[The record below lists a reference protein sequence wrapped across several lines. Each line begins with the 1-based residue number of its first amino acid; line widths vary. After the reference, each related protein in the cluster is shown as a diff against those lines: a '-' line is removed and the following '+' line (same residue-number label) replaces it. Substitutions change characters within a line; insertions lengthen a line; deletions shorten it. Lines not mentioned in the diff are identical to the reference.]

1 MSRSFSID
9 PRPAHRP
16 GFRLKLFENGAE
28 IAGEV
33 YPAEL
38 VTEEDAYED
47 ALAAADLWLAG
58 KTKRSQ

>member
-1 MSRSFSID
+1 
-9 PRPAHRP
+9 
-16 GFRLKLFENGAE
+16 
-28 IAGEV
+28 V

-58 KTKRSQ
+58 KTTRSQ